1 MMSKPQPSTDE
12 LRSSVRFPIKLPV
25 AITTEEHQEHHAE
38 TENISAGGVLFT
50 VDAEMAPGSKIEF
63 AIAMPATVL
72 GTSSDV
78 MVKCVGRVVRC
89 AEEGDRKCVAA
100 VIDEYRFD
108 RH

>member
-1 MMSKPQPSTDE
+1 MPKAQPTTDE
-12 LRSSVRFPIKLPV
+12 LRSAVRFPITLPV
-25 AITTEEHQEHHAE
+25 AVTTESRQEHVAE

-63 AIAMPATVL
+63 SIAMPSTVL
-72 GTSSDV
+72 GTASDV

-89 AEEGDRKCVAA
+89 AEEGERRSVAA

-108 RH
+108 RN

>member
-1 MMSKPQPSTDE
+1 MNKQQSTDE

-25 AITTEEHQEHHAE
+25 AVTTEARQEHRAE

-89 AEEGDRKCVAA
+89 AEEGNRKAVAA

>member
-1 MMSKPQPSTDE
+1 MQNSEQTDE

-25 AITTEEHQEHHAE
+25 AITTEAKQEHHAE
-38 TENISAGGVLFT
+38 TENIAGGVLFT
-50 VDAEMAPGSKIEF
+50 VDADMAPGSRIEF

-72 GTSSDV
+72 GTASDV

-89 AEEGDRKCVAA
+89 AEEGNRRAVAA

-108 RH
+108 RN

>member
-1 MMSKPQPSTDE
+1 MPSKAEQTDE

-25 AITTEEHQEHHAE
+25 NVTTEGQREHLAE

-50 VDAEMAPGSKIEF
+50 VDADMAPGSRIEF
-63 AIAMPATVL
+63 SIAMPSTVL
-72 GTSSDV
+72 GTTSDV

-89 AEEGDRKCVAA
+89 AEEGERKSVAA

-108 RH
+108 RN